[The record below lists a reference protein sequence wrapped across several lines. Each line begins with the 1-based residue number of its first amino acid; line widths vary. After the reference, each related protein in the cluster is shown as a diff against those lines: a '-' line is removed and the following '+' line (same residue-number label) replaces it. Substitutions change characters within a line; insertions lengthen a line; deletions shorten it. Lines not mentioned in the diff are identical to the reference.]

1 MLWSAIGEK
10 NEKVLENQVLE
21 YQKWAKPLAKKLLE
35 VLLKGLNVNEI
46 DESLE
51 PVLMG
56 TMSINIKYYPPC
68 PNPSI
73 TIGSR
78 RHCEMSYITLLFQ
91 DETGG
96 LYVRGTKGNHW
107 IHVTP
112 IKGALAVNI
121 GDSVQIMSN
130 DQYKSIEHFVAVD
143 LSTTRI
149 FCHWSVSINAKRWRK
164 TVYKHVLFSDYWD
177 YFFHKRPSGKE
188 SLNFAKF

>member
-1 MLWSAIGEK
+1 
-10 NEKVLENQVLE
+10 
-21 YQKWAKPLAKKLLE
+21 
-35 VLLKGLNVNEI
+35 
-46 DESLE
+46 
-51 PVLMG
+51 MG
-56 TMSINIKYYPPC
+56 TMAINIKYYPPC

-78 RHCEMSYITLLFQ
+78 RHCDMSCINLLFQ

-96 LYVRGTKGNHW
+96 LYVRGTKGNNW

-112 IKGALAVNI
+112 IKGALAVSI

-149 FCHWSVSINAKRWRK
+149 SVLVFLN
-164 TVYKHVLFSDYWD
+164 
-177 YFFHKRPSGKE
+177 PSLDSVIGP
-188 SLNFAKF
+188 FP